1 MIFLYFIWKIH
12 KIFVKCAQTDLN
24 QGLQRCNCKK
34 KKKVLESNIEG
45 VCTEIEKT
53 GTNFK
58 FSKIS
63 IKNPN
68 F

>member
-1 MIFLYFIWKIH
+1 MRSNGSKSRFTK
-12 KIFVKCAQTDLN
+12 VQ
-24 QGLQRCNCKK
+24 LQK